1 MIMDMQPRPRE
12 GGEAPF
18 YLPQGDECA
27 IFEAAF
33 RNELPLLLK
42 GPTGC
47 GKTRFV
53 AHMAA
58 RLGRRLY
65 TVACHDDLSAADLI
79 GRYLLKGGE
88 TVWVDGPLTRAVRE
102 GAICYLDEVV
112 EARKD
117 VAVVLHP
124 LTDDRR
130 ILPIDRTGEELA
142 AAPGFMLVAS
152 YNPGYQ
158 NILKTLKP
166 STRQRFLS
174 LDFTFPPPEHEIP
187 VVMRESGLDE
197 RRAAM
202 LVRLAGKLRGLK
214 GQDLEEGV
222 STRLVIYAATL
233 IAGGMAVERAIHA
246 AMIEPLTDDADTR
259 KGLWDLVV
267 AVTG

>member
-1 MIMDMQPRPRE
+1 MNAHAKTTE
-12 GGEAPF
+12 GAAAPF
-18 YLPQGDECA
+18 YLPQRDE
-27 IFEAAF
+27 IEVFEAAA
-33 RNELPLLLK
+33 RNDLPVLLK

-53 AHMAA
+53 GHMAA
-58 RLGRRLY
+58 RLGRKLY
-65 TVACHDDLSAADLI
+65 TVACHDDLSASDLI

-117 VAVVLHP
+117 VTVVLHP

-130 ILPIDRTGEELA
+130 ILPIDRTGEELE

-166 STRQRFLS
+166 STRQRFLAMEF
-174 LDFTFPPPEHEIP
+174 DFPPPEQEKAI
-187 VVMRESGLDE
+187 VIEESGVDE
-197 RRAAM
+197 RYAAL
-202 LVRLAGKLRGLK
+202 LVRLAGKLRALK

-222 STRLVIYAATL
+222 STRLVVYAATL
-233 IAGGMAVERAIHA
+233 IAGGMELERAISA
-246 AMIEPLTDDADTR
+246 AMIEPLTDDADIKR
-259 KGLWDLVV
+259 GLADLVV
-267 AVTG
+267 AVLG